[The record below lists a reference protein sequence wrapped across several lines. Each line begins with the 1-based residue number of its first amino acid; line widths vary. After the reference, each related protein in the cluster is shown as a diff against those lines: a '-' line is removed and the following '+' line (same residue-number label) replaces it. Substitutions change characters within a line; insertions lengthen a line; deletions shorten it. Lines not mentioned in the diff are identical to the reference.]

1 MLFNRVIGVQVWC
14 PSNAKRKEME
24 DDLPL
29 ILDECEKAV
38 KAIEGSL
45 EREGW
50 RLGDEDPKRQPE
62 NVKRR
67 TQSLGRKLEAYQQ
80 AVSDGT
86 QKLEWLK
93 RESSFWR
100 CGSIEKTSGLDQ
112 ETAIGGS
119 MDWAVIRPFG
129 ESRAGAT
136 NMVRSLL
143 VLCAD
148 VQDHSNVSNRF
159 N

>member
-1 MLFNRVIGVQVWC
+1 MWC
-14 PSNAKRKEME
+14 PSNTKRKEME

-29 ILDECEKAV
+29 ILDECEQAV

-62 NVKRR
+62 NVKQRI
-67 TQSLGRKLEAYQQ
+67 QSLGRKLEAYRQ
-80 AVSDGT
+80 AVADGT
-86 QKLEWLK
+86 QKLERLK
-93 RESSFWR
+93 RGSSFWR

-112 ETAIGGS
+112 KTAIDGS

-129 ESRAGAT
+129 ESRVGAT
-136 NMVRSLL
+136 NLVRSLL

>member
-1 MLFNRVIGVQVWC
+1 MLC
-14 PSNAKRKEME
+14 PSNSKRKEME
-24 DDLPL
+24 NNLPL
-29 ILDECEKAV
+29 VLKNLEKAV
-38 KAIEGSL
+38 KAMEVSL
-45 EREGW
+45 EREEW
-50 RLGDEDPKRQPE
+50 RLGDEDPERQPE
-62 NVKRR
+62 NVTQRI
-67 TQSLGRKLEAYQQ
+67 QSLKRKLEAYRQNI
-80 AVSDGT
+80 SDVT
-86 QKLEWLK
+86 QKLEWSK

-112 ETAIGGS
+112 KTAIGGS

-129 ESRAGAT
+129 ESLVGAT
-136 NMVRSLL
+136 NQVRSLL